1 MKSPVALHPVS
12 RSFLNPPDHIN
23 RIAQIMDTLAAFK
36 ELSVAFA
43 AGLYLL
49 WTRRKRLRETIQ
61 AEMVQLQKDRLDV
74 FLEKTLE
81 VEHAQMDTVDIAELQ
96 EFLDKVT
103 QIKLAALTQ
112 LTHEELRSDQ
122 AFSIFLLQCV
132 NLISKIQMKILQCSF
147 RV

>member
-1 MKSPVALHPVS
+1 
-12 RSFLNPPDHIN
+12 
-23 RIAQIMDTLAAFK
+23 MDTLAAFK